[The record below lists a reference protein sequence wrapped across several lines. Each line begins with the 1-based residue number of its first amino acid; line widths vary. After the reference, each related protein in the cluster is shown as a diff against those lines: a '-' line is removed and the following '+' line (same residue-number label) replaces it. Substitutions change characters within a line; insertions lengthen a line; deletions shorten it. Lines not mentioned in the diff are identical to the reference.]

1 MKKRTNQ
8 KLHIPYSFLWCI
20 TIILLTIIEMLLL
33 IAISQIPR
41 SAIENNARESA
52 QYFMQR
58 DVFYN
63 ISESD
68 AASRI
73 DHYADAI
80 LINILYNYDNTAPL
94 SSTLKAAY
102 YHSDSYNENDNL
114 LTAVSDNVAP
124 TYEYSRYWH
133 GSAIL
138 IKPLLTIFNIKQ
150 IYILFA
156 LLLIVLTI
164 VVSISLYRNGHKACM
179 ISFLIAL
186 IAISPWYIPMSL
198 EYIWCFLIMLI
209 SVLIMMYLYNQYNMI
224 SPLFF
229 LIIGNVTAYFDFLT
243 TETITLLAP
252 LSILL
257 IIMYENNKLTN
268 FKEGIKVIISHSLAW
283 GIGYISSWIIKW
295 TISSVV
301 LHKDVFSE
309 ALSSASSRIYGNA
322 DNLTGIKLSV
332 HALIRNISCILPF
345 NFIPKYSYVYA
356 ILSFLV
362 ILMIYYLFRKNK
374 NKNFITGLFA
384 IIYCI
389 PYIRYITLA
398 NHSYIHY
405 FFTYRAQFASVFC
418 LCIIFYYGIDRR
430 LVSKVL
436 PFISGSHNP
445 SR

>member
-1 MKKRTNQ
+1 MKKHTNQ
-8 KLHIPYSFLWCI
+8 KLHIPNPILWGI
-20 TIILLTIIEMLLL
+20 TIIILTIIEIFLL
-33 IAISQIPR
+33 IAISKIPR
-41 SAIENNARESA
+41 SAIKNNTRESA

-68 AASRI
+68 TASRV

-80 LINILYNYDNTAPL
+80 LINILYNYDDNAPL

-102 YHSDSYNENDNL
+102 YHSDNYNENDNL
-114 LTAVSDNVAP
+114 LTAVSCNVAP

-138 IKPLLTIFNIKQ
+138 IRPLLTILNIKQ
-150 IYILFA
+150 IYNLFA
-156 LLLIVLTI
+156 LLLIALTI
-164 VVSISLYRNGHKACM
+164 VVLIILYRNGYKACM

-209 SVLIMMYLYNQYNMI
+209 SILIILYIYNQYNI
-224 SPLFF
+224 VTPIFF

-243 TETITLLAP
+243 TETLTLLAP
-252 LSILL
+252 LSIL
-257 IIMYENNKLTN
+257 IIVMYEKNKLEN

-283 GIGYISSWIIKW
+283 GTGYISSWIIKW
-295 TISSVV
+295 TISSIV
-301 LHKDVFSE
+301 LHKNIFSE

-322 DNLTGIKLSV
+322 GNMTGIKLSV
-332 HALIRNISCILPF
+332 HALIRNISCLLPF
-345 NFIPKYSYVYA
+345 NFIQKYSYVYA

-362 ILMIYYLFRKNK
+362 ILMIYYLFRKIK

-398 NHSYIHY
+398 NHSFVHY

-418 LCIIFYYGIDRR
+418 LCIIFYYGIDKK
-430 LVSKVL
+430 LVSKIL

>member
-1 MKKRTNQ
+1 MKKHTNQ
-8 KLHIPYSFLWCI
+8 KLHIPNPILWCI
-20 TIILLTIIEMLLL
+20 TIIILTIIEIFLL
-33 IAISQIPR
+33 IAISKIPR
-41 SAIENNARESA
+41 SAIKNNTRESA

-68 AASRI
+68 TASRI

-80 LINILYNYDNTAPL
+80 LINILYNYDNNAPL

-102 YHSDSYNENDNL
+102 YHSDNYNENDNL
-114 LTAVSDNVAP
+114 LTAVSANTAP

-138 IKPLLTIFNIKQ
+138 IRPLLTIFNIKQ

-156 LLLIVLTI
+156 LLLIALNI
-164 VVSISLYRNGHKACM
+164 VVSISLYRNGYKACM

-209 SVLIMMYLYNQYNMI
+209 SVLIMMYLHNQYNMV
-224 SPLFF
+224 SPIFF
-229 LIIGNVTAYFDFLT
+229 LIIGDVTAYFDFLT
-243 TETITLLAP
+243 TETLTLLAP
-252 LSILL
+252 LSILI
-257 IIMYENNKLTN
+257 IIMYENNKLKN
-268 FKEGIKVIISHSLAW
+268 FKEGIKVIISRSLAW

>member
-1 MKKRTNQ
+1 MKKTFNS
-8 KLHIPYSFLWCI
+8 KLHIFRPVLWCI
-20 TIILLTIIEMLLL
+20 TLILLTIIEIFLL

-41 SAIENNARESA
+41 SAIRDNTRDSA
-52 QYFMQR
+52 HYFLQR

-63 ISESD
+63 ISD
-68 AASRI
+68 LDTASRI

-80 LINILYNYDNTAPL
+80 LINILYNYDSNTPL

-102 YHSDSYNENDNL
+102 YHSDNYNENENL
-114 LTAVSDNVAP
+114 LTAVSDNAAP

-133 GSAIL
+133 GSTIL
-138 IKPLLTIFNIKQ
+138 IKPLLTILNIKQ

-156 LLLIVLTI
+156 LLLIALTI
-164 VVSISLYRNGHKACM
+164 VVLISLYRNGYKACM
-179 ISFLIAL
+179 ISFIIAL

-209 SVLIMMYLYNQYNMI
+209 SVLIMLYLYNNHSRVAPI
-224 SPLFF
+224 FF

-243 TETITLLAP
+243 TETLTLLAP
-252 LSILL
+252 LSILI
-257 IIMYENNKLTN
+257 IIMYENNKLEN
-268 FKEGIKVIISHSLAW
+268 FKEGIKVIFSRSLAW
-283 GIGYISSWIIKW
+283 GTGYLSSWIIKW
-295 TISSVV
+295 TISSIV
-301 LHKDVFSE
+301 LHKNVYLE
-309 ALSSASSRIYGNA
+309 ALSSVSSRIYGNA
-322 DNLTGIKLSV
+322 DNLTGINLSI
-332 HALIRNISCILPF
+332 HALTRNISCLIPF
-345 NFIPKYSYVYA
+345 NFITKYSYMYA
-356 ILSFLV
+356 ILSFIV
-362 ILMIYYLFRKNK
+362 ILMIYYLFRKIK
-374 NKNFITGLFA
+374 NKNCLPGLFA
-384 IIYCI
+384 IIYCV

-398 NHSYIHY
+398 NHSFIHY